1 MWSIYRH
8 LNTNVSNK
16 QINRLAIP
24 AIIAGV
30 SEPIL
35 SLTDAAIVGHM
46 PLNATVSLAAVG
58 IVSSFLSM
66 LIWVLG
72 QSRSAISSIISQY
85 LGANKL
91 KEVKSLPAQAIA
103 IILILSVLICAAT
116 IPFSEAIFK
125 FYNASGVLLDY
136 SVDYYKIRII
146 GFPFTLYTFAV
157 FGVFRGLQNTYYP
170 MVIAIIG
177 TAINIALDLVLVYGI
192 TNIIAPMNLKGAALA
207 SVLSQTL
214 MAVMATALVLKNT
227 PITLKIKGPVNKELP
242 KFLIMIGNLILRTL
256 ALNLALYFATSF
268 ATGYGTNYI
277 AAYTITINLWFFAAF
292 AVDGYASAG
301 NILSGKLFG
310 AKQFEA
316 LVELSQRLTKKALI
330 VGLLMAG
337 LGGLFYKSVGAM
349 FTSDPNVL
357 ADFYEVFW
365 IVLAMQP
372 LCAITFVFDGI
383 FKGLGKMKALR
394 NVLFAATFLVFI
406 PALLLGHYLEL
417 KLHGILWAFTLWIVA
432 RGVPLVVKFRKQF
445 LPQARKH

>member
-1 MWSIYRH
+1 M
-8 LNTNVSNK
+8 NTNVSNK
-16 QINRLAIP
+16 QINQLAIP

-91 KEVKSLPAQAIA
+91 KEVKSLPAQAIS
-103 IILILSVLICAAT
+103 IILILSVFICAAT

-125 FYNASGVLLDY
+125 FYNASGLLLDY
-136 SVDYYKIRII
+136 SVEYYKIRII

-157 FGVFRGLQNTYYP
+157 FGVFRGLQNTYHP
-170 MVIAIIG
+170 MVIAIFG
-177 TAINIALDLVLVYGI
+177 TATNIVLDLVLVYGI
-192 TNIIAPMNLKGAALA
+192 TNIIDPMNLKGAALA
-207 SVLSQTL
+207 SILSQAL

-227 PITLKIKGPVNKELP
+227 PITLKIKGPINKELP
-242 KFLIMIGNLILRTL
+242 NFLMMIGNLILRTL

-277 AAYTITINLWFFAAF
+277 AAYTIAINLWFFAAF

-301 NILSGKLFG
+301 NIISGKLFG
-310 AKQFEA
+310 AKQFES
-316 LVELSQRLTKKALI
+316 LIELSQRLTKKALL

-337 LGGLFYKSVGAM
+337 LGGLFYKTVGVM
-349 FTSDPNVL
+349 FTSDPKVL
-357 ADFYEVFW
+357 DDFYEVFW

-406 PALLLGHYLEL
+406 PALLLGHYLDF

-432 RGVPLVVKFRKQF
+432 RGVPLVVKFKKQF
-445 LPQARKH
+445 LPLARKH

>member
-1 MWSIYRH
+1 MK
-8 LNTNVSNK
+8 TNVSNK

-103 IILILSVLICAAT
+103 IILMLSVLICAAT

-157 FGVFRGLQNTYYP
+157 FGVFRGLQNTYHP

-177 TAINIALDLVLVYGI
+177 TAINIVLDLVLVYGI
-192 TNIIAPMNLKGAALA
+192 TNVLEPMNLKGAALA
-207 SVLSQTL
+207 SVLSQAL
-214 MAVMATALVLKNT
+214 MAIMATALVLKNT
-227 PITLKIKGPVNKELP
+227 PITLKIKGSINKELP
-242 KFLIMIGNLILRTL
+242 KFLMMIGNLILRTL

-277 AAYTITINLWFFAAF
+277 AAYTIVINLWFFAAF

-310 AKQFEA
+310 AKQFKT
-316 LVELSQRLTKKALI
+316 LIELSQRLTKKAVL
-330 VGLLMAG
+330 VGLIMAG
-337 LGGLFYKSVGAM
+337 LGGLFYKSVGVM
-349 FTSDPNVL
+349 FTSDPKVL
-357 ADFYEVFW
+357 EDFYEVFW
-365 IVLAMQP
+365 IVLVMQP

-417 KLHGILWAFTLWIVA
+417 KLHGILWAFTMWIIA

>member
-1 MWSIYRH
+1 M
-8 LNTNVSNK
+8 NTNVSNK

-103 IILILSVLICAAT
+103 IILVLSVLICAAT

-192 TNIIAPMNLKGAALA
+192 TNVIAPMNLKGAALA
-207 SVLSQTL
+207 SVLSQAL
-214 MAVMATALVLKNT
+214 MAIMATALVLKNT

-242 KFLIMIGNLILRTL
+242 KFLMMIGNLILRTL

-310 AKQFEA
+310 AKQFET

-394 NVLFAATFLVFI
+394 NVLFAATFFVFI

>member
-1 MWSIYRH
+1 M
-8 LNTNVSNK
+8 NTNVSNK
-16 QINRLAIP
+16 QINLLAIP

-103 IILILSVLICAAT
+103 IILVLSVLICAAT

-192 TNIIAPMNLKGAALA
+192 TNVIAPMNLKGAALA
-207 SVLSQTL
+207 SVLSQAL

-227 PITLKIKGPVNKELP
+227 PITLKIKSPVNKELP
-242 KFLIMIGNLILRTL
+242 KFLMMIGNLILRTL

-292 AVDGYASAG
+292 AIDGYASAG

-310 AKQFEA
+310 AKQFET

-406 PALLLGHYLEL
+406 PALLLGHYFEL
-417 KLHGILWAFTLWIVA
+417 KLHGILWAFTLWIIA

>member
-1 MWSIYRH
+1 LVLKST
-8 LNTNVSNK
+8 LSNK

-91 KEVKSLPAQAIA
+91 KEVKSLTAQAIA

-146 GFPFTLYTFAV
+146 GFPFTIYTFAV

-177 TAINIALDLVLVYGI
+177 TAINIVLDLALVYGI
-192 TNIIAPMNLKGAALA
+192 TNVIAPMNLKGAALA
-207 SVLSQTL
+207 SVLSQAL

-242 KFLIMIGNLILRTL
+242 KFLMMIGNLILRTL

-277 AAYTITINLWFFAAF
+277 AAYTIVINLWFFAAF

-310 AKQFEA
+310 AKQFET

-417 KLHGILWAFTLWIVA
+417 KLHGILWAFTLWIAA
-432 RGVPLVVKFRKQF
+432 RGAPLVVKFRKQF

>member
-1 MWSIYRH
+1 M
-8 LNTNVSNK
+8 NTNVSNK
-16 QINRLAIP
+16 QINQLAIP

-91 KEVKSLPAQAIA
+91 KEVKSLPAQAIS
-103 IILILSVLICAAT
+103 IILILSVFICAAT

-125 FYNASGVLLDY
+125 FYNASGLLLDY

-157 FGVFRGLQNTYYP
+157 FGVFRGLQNTYHP
-170 MVIAIIG
+170 MVIAIFG
-177 TAINIALDLVLVYGI
+177 TATNIVLDLVLVYGI
-192 TNIIAPMNLKGAALA
+192 TNIIDPMNLKGAALA
-207 SVLSQTL
+207 SILSQAL

-227 PITLKIKGPVNKELP
+227 PITLKIKGPINKELP
-242 KFLIMIGNLILRTL
+242 NFLMMIGNLILRTL

-277 AAYTITINLWFFAAF
+277 AAYTIAINLWFFAAF

-301 NILSGKLFG
+301 NIISGKLFG
-310 AKQFEA
+310 AKQFES
-316 LVELSQRLTKKALI
+316 LIELSQRLTKKALL

-337 LGGLFYKSVGAM
+337 LGGLFYKTVGVM
-349 FTSDPNVL
+349 FTSDPKVL
-357 ADFYEVFW
+357 DDFYEVFW

-406 PALLLGHYLEL
+406 PALLLGHYLDF

-432 RGVPLVVKFRKQF
+432 RGVPLVVKFKKQF
-445 LPQARKH
+445 LPLARKH

>member
-1 MWSIYRH
+1 M
-8 LNTNVSNK
+8 NTNVSNK

-192 TNIIAPMNLKGAALA
+192 TNVIAPMNLKGAALA
-207 SVLSQTL
+207 SVLSQAL
-214 MAVMATALVLKNT
+214 MAIMATALVLKNT

-242 KFLIMIGNLILRTL
+242 KFLMMIGNLILRTL

-310 AKQFEA
+310 AKQFET

-394 NVLFAATFLVFI
+394 NVLFAATFFVFI

>member
-1 MWSIYRH
+1 
-8 LNTNVSNK
+8 LKTNVSNK

-91 KEVKSLPAQAIA
+91 KEVKSLPAQAIV
-103 IILILSVLICAAT
+103 IILMLSVLICTAT

-146 GFPFTLYTFAV
+146 GFPFTLYTFAI
-157 FGVFRGLQNTYYP
+157 FGVFRGLQNTYHP

-177 TAINIALDLVLVYGI
+177 TAINIVLDLVLVYGI
-192 TNIIAPMNLKGAALA
+192 TNVIEPMNLKGAALA
-207 SVLSQTL
+207 SVLSQAL
-214 MAVMATALVLKNT
+214 MAIMATALVLKNT
-227 PITLKIKGPVNKELP
+227 PITLKIKGPINKELP
-242 KFLIMIGNLILRTL
+242 KFLMMIGNLILRTL

-277 AAYTITINLWFFAAF
+277 AAYTIVINLWFFAAF

-310 AKQFEA
+310 AKQFET
-316 LVELSQRLTKKALI
+316 LIELSQRLTKKAVL
-330 VGLLMAG
+330 VGLIMAG
-337 LGGLFYKSVGAM
+337 LGGLFYKSVGVM
-349 FTSDPNVL
+349 FTSDPKVL
-357 ADFYEVFW
+357 EGFYDVFW

>member
-1 MWSIYRH
+1 M
-8 LNTNVSNK
+8 NTNVSNK

-103 IILILSVLICAAT
+103 IILLLSVLICAAT

-192 TNIIAPMNLKGAALA
+192 TNVIAPMNLKGAALA
-207 SVLSQTL
+207 SVLSQAL

-242 KFLIMIGNLILRTL
+242 KFLMMIGNLILRTL

-310 AKQFEA
+310 AKQFET

>member
-1 MWSIYRH
+1 M
-8 LNTNVSNK
+8 NTNVSNK
-16 QINRLAIP
+16 QINQLAIP

-91 KEVKSLPAQAIA
+91 KEVKSLPAQAIS
-103 IILILSVLICAAT
+103 IILILSVFICAAT

-125 FYNASGVLLDY
+125 FYNASGLLLDY

-157 FGVFRGLQNTYYP
+157 FGVFRGLQNTYHP
-170 MVIAIIG
+170 MVIAIFG
-177 TAINIALDLVLVYGI
+177 TATNIVLDLVLVYGI
-192 TNIIAPMNLKGAALA
+192 TNIIEPMNLKGAALA
-207 SVLSQTL
+207 SVLSQAL
-214 MAVMATALVLKNT
+214 MAIMATSLVLKNT

-242 KFLIMIGNLILRTL
+242 KFLMMIGNLILRTL

-310 AKQFEA
+310 AKQFES
-316 LVELSQRLTKKALI
+316 LIELSQRLTKKALL

-337 LGGLFYKSVGAM
+337 LGGLFYKTVGVM
-349 FTSDPNVL
+349 FTSDPKVL
-357 ADFYEVFW
+357 DDFYEVFW

-406 PALLLGHYLEL
+406 PALLLGHYLDF

-432 RGVPLVVKFRKQF
+432 RGVPLVVKFKKQF
-445 LPQARKH
+445 LPLARKH

>member
-1 MWSIYRH
+1 

-16 QINRLAIP
+16 QINQLAIP
-24 AIIAGV
+24 AIIAGI

-91 KEVKSLPAQAIA
+91 KEVKSLPAQAIS
-103 IILILSVLICAAT
+103 IILILSVFICAAT

-125 FYNASGVLLDY
+125 FYNASGLLLDY
-136 SVDYYKIRII
+136 SADYYKIRII

-157 FGVFRGLQNTYYP
+157 FGVFRGLQNTYHP
-170 MVIAIIG
+170 MVIAIFG
-177 TAINIALDLVLVYGI
+177 TATNIILDLVLVYGI
-192 TNIIAPMNLKGAALA
+192 TNIIEPMNLKGAALA
-207 SVLSQTL
+207 SILSQAL

-227 PITLKIKGPVNKELP
+227 PITLKIKGPINKELP
-242 KFLIMIGNLILRTL
+242 NFLMMIGNLILRTL

-277 AAYTITINLWFFAAF
+277 AAYTIAINLWFFAAF

-301 NILSGKLFG
+301 NIISGKLFG
-310 AKQFEA
+310 AKQFES
-316 LVELSQRLTKKALI
+316 LIELSQRLTKKALL

-337 LGGLFYKSVGAM
+337 LGGLFYKTVGVM
-349 FTSDPNVL
+349 FTSDPKVL
-357 ADFYEVFW
+357 DDFYDVFW

-406 PALLLGHYLEL
+406 PALLLGHYLDF

-432 RGVPLVVKFRKQF
+432 RGVPLVVKFKKQF
-445 LPQARKH
+445 LPLARKH

>member
-1 MWSIYRH
+1 M
-8 LNTNVSNK
+8 NTNVSNK

-103 IILILSVLICAAT
+103 IILVLSVLICAAT

-192 TNIIAPMNLKGAALA
+192 TNVIAPMKLKGAALA
-207 SVLSQTL
+207 SVLSQAL

-242 KFLIMIGNLILRTL
+242 KFLMMIGNLILRTV

-310 AKQFEA
+310 AKQFET
-316 LVELSQRLTKKALI
+316 LVELSQRLTKKAII

-394 NVLFAATFLVFI
+394 NVLFAATFFVFI

-417 KLHGILWAFTLWIVA
+417 KLHGILWAFTMWIVA

>member
-1 MWSIYRH
+1 MVLKST
-8 LNTNVSNK
+8 LSNK

-85 LGANKL
+85 VGADKL

-103 IILILSVLICAAT
+103 IILILSVLICTAT

-125 FYNASGVLLDY
+125 FYNASGLLLDY
-136 SVDYYKIRII
+136 SVDYYKIRVI

-157 FGVFRGLQNTYYP
+157 FGVFRGLQNTYHP

-177 TAINIALDLVLVYGI
+177 TAINIVLDLALVYGI
-192 TNIIAPMNLKGAALA
+192 TNVIAPMNLKGAALA
-207 SVLSQTL
+207 SVLSQAL

-227 PITLKIKGPVNKELP
+227 PINLKIKGPVNKELP
-242 KFLIMIGNLILRTL
+242 KFLMMIGNLVLRTL

-277 AAYTITINLWFFAAF
+277 AAYTIAINLWFFAAF

-310 AKQFEA
+310 AKQFET

-349 FTSDPNVL
+349 FSSDPNVL

-372 LCAITFVFDGI
+372 ICAITFVFDGI
-383 FKGLGKMKALR
+383 FKGLGKMKVLR

-406 PALLLGHYLEL
+406 PALLLGHYLEF
-417 KLHGILWAFTLWIVA
+417 KLHGILWAFTLWIIA

>member
-1 MWSIYRH
+1 M
-8 LNTNVSNK
+8 NTNVSNK

-103 IILILSVLICAAT
+103 IILVLSVLICAAT

-192 TNIIAPMNLKGAALA
+192 TNVIEPMNLKGAALA
-207 SVLSQTL
+207 SVLSQAL
-214 MAVMATALVLKNT
+214 MAVMATALMLKNT

-242 KFLIMIGNLILRTL
+242 KFLMMIGNLILRTL

-310 AKQFEA
+310 AKQFET

>member
-1 MWSIYRH
+1 LVLKST
-8 LNTNVSNK
+8 LSNK

-85 LGANKL
+85 VGADKL

-103 IILILSVLICAAT
+103 IILILSVLICTAT
-116 IPFSEAIFK
+116 IPFSAAIFK
-125 FYNASGVLLDY
+125 FYNASGLLLDY

-157 FGVFRGLQNTYYP
+157 FGVFRGLQNTYHP

-177 TAINIALDLVLVYGI
+177 TAINIVLDLALVYGI
-192 TNIIAPMNLKGAALA
+192 TNVIAPMNLKGAALA
-207 SVLSQTL
+207 SVLSQVL
-214 MAVMATALVLKNT
+214 MAVMATVLVLKNT

-242 KFLIMIGNLILRTL
+242 KFLMMIGNLILRTL

-277 AAYTITINLWFFAAF
+277 AAYTIAINLWFFAAF

-310 AKQFEA
+310 AKQFET

-337 LGGLFYKSVGAM
+337 LGGLFYKSVGAI
-349 FTSDPNVL
+349 FSSDPNVL

-372 LCAITFVFDGI
+372 ICAITFVFDGI
-383 FKGLGKMKALR
+383 FKGLGKMKVLR

-406 PALLLGHYLEL
+406 PALLLGHYLEF
-417 KLHGILWAFTLWIVA
+417 KLHGILWAFTLWIIA

>member
-1 MWSIYRH
+1 M
-8 LNTNVSNK
+8 NTNVSNK
-16 QINRLAIP
+16 QINQLAIP
-24 AIIAGV
+24 AIIAGI

-91 KEVKSLPAQAIA
+91 KEVKSLPAQAIS
-103 IILILSVLICAAT
+103 IILILSVFICAAT

-125 FYNASGVLLDY
+125 FYNASGLLLDY
-136 SVDYYKIRII
+136 SADYYKIRII

-157 FGVFRGLQNTYYP
+157 FGVFRGLQNTYHP
-170 MVIAIIG
+170 MVIAIFG
-177 TAINIALDLVLVYGI
+177 TATNIILDLVLVYGI
-192 TNIIAPMNLKGAALA
+192 TNIIEPMNLKGAALA
-207 SVLSQTL
+207 SILSQAL

-227 PITLKIKGPVNKELP
+227 PITLKIKGPINKELP
-242 KFLIMIGNLILRTL
+242 NFLMMIGNLILRTL

-277 AAYTITINLWFFAAF
+277 AAYTIAINLWFFAAF

-301 NILSGKLFG
+301 NIISGKLFG
-310 AKQFEA
+310 AKQFES
-316 LVELSQRLTKKALI
+316 LIELSQRLTKKALL

-337 LGGLFYKSVGAM
+337 LGGLFYKTVGVM
-349 FTSDPNVL
+349 FTSDPKVL
-357 ADFYEVFW
+357 DDFYDVFW

-406 PALLLGHYLEL
+406 PALLLGHYLDF

-432 RGVPLVVKFRKQF
+432 RGVPLVVKFKKQF
-445 LPQARKH
+445 LPLARKH

>member
-1 MWSIYRH
+1 M
-8 LNTNVSNK
+8 NTNVSNK

-103 IILILSVLICAAT
+103 IILVLSVLICAAT

-192 TNIIAPMNLKGAALA
+192 TNVIAPMNLKGAALA
-207 SVLSQTL
+207 SVLSQAL

-242 KFLIMIGNLILRTL
+242 KFLMMIGNLILRTL

-310 AKQFEA
+310 AKQFET
-316 LVELSQRLTKKALI
+316 LIELSQRLAKKAVL
-330 VGLLMAG
+330 VGLIMAG
-337 LGGLFYKSVGAM
+337 LGGLFYKSVGVM
-349 FTSDPNVL
+349 FTSDPKVL
-357 ADFYEVFW
+357 EDFYEVFW

>member
-1 MWSIYRH
+1 MV
-8 LNTNVSNK
+8 LKTTLSNK

-85 LGANKL
+85 LGADKL

-125 FYNASGVLLDY
+125 FYNASGLLLDY

-157 FGVFRGLQNTYYP
+157 FGVFRGLQNTYHP

-177 TAINIALDLVLVYGI
+177 TAINIVLDLVLVYGI
-192 TNIIAPMNLKGAALA
+192 TNVIEPMSLNGAALA
-207 SVLSQTL
+207 SVLSQAL
-214 MAVMATALVLKNT
+214 MAIMATALVLKNT
-227 PITLKIKGPVNKELP
+227 PITLKIKGPINKELP
-242 KFLIMIGNLILRTL
+242 KFLMMIGNLILRTL

-277 AAYTITINLWFFAAF
+277 AAYTIVINLWFFAAF

-310 AKQFEA
+310 AKQFET
-316 LVELSQRLTKKALI
+316 LIELSQRLTKKAVL
-330 VGLLMAG
+330 VGLIMAG
-337 LGGLFYKSVGAM
+337 LGGLFYKSVGVI
-349 FTSDPNVL
+349 FTSDPKVL
-357 ADFYEVFW
+357 EDFYEVFW

-394 NVLFAATFLVFI
+394 NVLFTATFLVFI

-417 KLHGILWAFTLWIVA
+417 KLHGIFWAFTLWIVA
-432 RGVPLVVKFRKQF
+432 RGVPLVMKFRKQF

>member
-1 MWSIYRH
+1 M
-8 LNTNVSNK
+8 NTNVSNK

-192 TNIIAPMNLKGAALA
+192 TNVIAPMNLKGAALA
-207 SVLSQTL
+207 SVLSQAL

-242 KFLIMIGNLILRTL
+242 KFLMMIGNLILRTL

-310 AKQFEA
+310 AKQFET

>member
-1 MWSIYRH
+1 M
-8 LNTNVSNK
+8 NTNVSNK

-192 TNIIAPMNLKGAALA
+192 TNVIAPMNLKGAALA
-207 SVLSQTL
+207 SVLSQAL

-242 KFLIMIGNLILRTL
+242 KFLMMIGNLILRTL

-310 AKQFEA
+310 AKQFET
-316 LVELSQRLTKKALI
+316 LVELSQRLTKKAII

-417 KLHGILWAFTLWIVA
+417 KLHGILWAFTMWIVA

>member
-1 MWSIYRH
+1 M
-8 LNTNVSNK
+8 NTNVSNK

-35 SLTDAAIVGHM
+35 SLTDVAIVGHM

-103 IILILSVLICAAT
+103 IILVLSVLICAAT

-136 SVDYYKIRII
+136 SADYYKIRII

-157 FGVFRGLQNTYYP
+157 FGVFRGLQNTYHP

-177 TAINIALDLVLVYGI
+177 TAMNIVLDLVLVYGI
-192 TNIIAPMNLKGAALA
+192 TNVIEPMNLEGAALA
-207 SVLSQTL
+207 SVLSQAL
-214 MAVMATALVLKNT
+214 MAIMATALVLKNT
-227 PITLKIKGPVNKELP
+227 PITLKIKGPINKELP
-242 KFLIMIGNLILRTL
+242 KFLMMIGNLILRTL

-277 AAYTITINLWFFAAF
+277 AAYTIVINLWFFAAF

-310 AKQFEA
+310 AKQFET
-316 LVELSQRLTKKALI
+316 LIELSQRLTKKAVI
-330 VGLLMAG
+330 VGLIMAG
-337 LGGLFYKSVGAM
+337 LGGLFYKSVGVM
-349 FTSDPNVL
+349 FTSDPKVL
-357 ADFYEVFW
+357 GDFYEVFW

-372 LCAITFVFDGI
+372 VCAITFVFDGI

>member
-1 MWSIYRH
+1 MVLKST
-8 LNTNVSNK
+8 LSNK

-85 LGANKL
+85 VGADKL

-103 IILILSVLICAAT
+103 IILILSVLICTAT

-125 FYNASGVLLDY
+125 FYNASGLLLGY

-157 FGVFRGLQNTYYP
+157 FGVFRGLQNTYHP

-177 TAINIALDLVLVYGI
+177 TAINIVLDLALVYGI
-192 TNIIAPMNLKGAALA
+192 TNVIAPMNLKGAALA
-207 SVLSQTL
+207 SVLSQVL

-242 KFLIMIGNLILRTL
+242 KFLMMIGNLILRTL

-277 AAYTITINLWFFAAF
+277 AAYTIAINLWFFAAF

-310 AKQFEA
+310 AKQFET

-337 LGGLFYKSVGAM
+337 LGGLFYKSVGVM
-349 FTSDPNVL
+349 FSSDPNVL

-372 LCAITFVFDGI
+372 ICAITFVFDGI
-383 FKGLGKMKALR
+383 FKGLGKMKVLR

-406 PALLLGHYLEL
+406 PALLLGHYLEF
-417 KLHGILWAFTLWIVA
+417 KLHGILWAFTLWIIA